1 MARGGE
7 NQLGLDLISRCPY
20 FKRWISG
27 SGGWTGALFPRRF
40 QRWWSPVSLNRQQS
54 PFGPIYRLFIA
65 INHLEWVPYS
75 VHLLLE
81 WCWLAMA
88 SQTWCVEAKVV
99 WCSNLA
105 FGRFGRFGRLCA
117 RCYARPSCPNYPGE
131 ASLVRP
137 RTQSRGLLR
146 QVPQSGRGLCRYKCS
161 KLPISRF
168 VQISAM
174 SPPLAF
180 VESCDPR

>member
-1 MARGGE
+1 MA
-7 NQLGLDLISRCPY
+7 I
-20 FKRWISG
+20 
-27 SGGWTGALFPRRF
+27 
-40 QRWWSPVSLNRQQS
+40 
-54 PFGPIYRLFIA
+54 
-65 INHLEWVPYS
+65 
-75 VHLLLE
+75 
-81 WCWLAMA
+81 A

-99 WCSNLA
+99 WGSNLA

-131 ASLVRP
+131 ASVVRP

-168 VQISAM
+168 VQLSVM
-174 SPPLAF
+174 PPRSRLFKYGGPRDRCNTNLGPNLRPVNSKAANF
-180 VESCDPR
+180 LYKCAQNCQKGVMCVRAESTIRVKAL

>member
-1 MARGGE
+1 
-7 NQLGLDLISRCPY
+7 
-20 FKRWISG
+20 
-27 SGGWTGALFPRRF
+27 
-40 QRWWSPVSLNRQQS
+40 
-54 PFGPIYRLFIA
+54 
-65 INHLEWVPYS
+65 
-75 VHLLLE
+75 
-81 WCWLAMA
+81 MA

-99 WCSNLA
+99 WGSNLA

-131 ASLVRP
+131 ASVVRP

-168 VQISAM
+168 VQLSVM
-174 SPPLAF
+174 PPRSRLFKSGGPRDRCNANLGPNLRPVNSKAASF
-180 VESCDPR
+180 LYKINVPKTVRKGSCVYGLNRPYASRRCERPRGLFGTIPVLSRSLQDAIYTGLCV